1 MHSELQLKYLEL
13 CNEEL
18 HDLLAVQGSA
28 VQAPAATQAA
38 AHATDGVSVR
48 VAPSGEVCIEGAR
61 ELLLRS
67 PSHLLQL
74 VAEGNAART
83 GVGPTSSRPHAL
95 LVLSLEQQ
103 LPPDSRTGEAEL
115 RSSKLRV
122 LELTGGPEWL
132 HLAGVTLPGSHS
144 RREEADSAGQERMHL
159 SHGAEGLEG
168 AARLGAEEL
177 VPRCEFKLALL
188 LQVRWAELSQLMLEG
203 WVRLVARAAS
213 CQGWDTQAVHIWLE
227 TSCCSAQPCIRDTED
242 LIKGM

>member
-1 MHSELQLKYLEL
+1 MFEALQRQEGSGVHSELHLKYLEL
-13 CNEEL
+13 CAEEL

-38 AHATDGVSVR
+38 AHATGGASGGPSIR
-48 VAPSGEVCIEGAR
+48 VAPSGEVCVEGAR

-83 GVGPTSSRPHAL
+83 DSDPTSSRSHAIL
-95 LVLSLEQQ
+95 LLSLEQQ
-103 LPPDSRTGEAEL
+103 LPPDPRTGEAEL

-122 LELTGGPEWL
+122 LELAGGPEWQ

-144 RREEADSAGQERMHL
+144 RREEADSVGQGRLDL

-168 AARLGAEEL
+168 AARLGAEEQA
-177 VPRCEFKLALL
+177 PRCQSKLALL
-188 LQVRWAELSQLMLEG
+188 LQVRRAELSQLMLEG

-213 CQGWDTQAVHIWLE
+213 CQGWDAQAVPI
-227 TSCCSAQPCIRDTED
+227 
-242 LIKGM
+242 